1 MKAVSPAQLDMNNPG
16 AWPIIYK
23 VILWIMIV
31 AAMLFLYNQFL
42 RTPVLE
48 EQTQHTQEI
57 ETLKKEHAAHY
68 QYTLDLPLYQ
78 KRSEELISRL
88 KSLLVFLPAQAEM
101 PDLIDDVYTTAVE
114 NDINFQT
121 FTPEKAVKQ
130 SYYDVMPIKLKVE
143 TGYVNFAKFAEKIS
157 QLERILNV
165 ADMKVNISENN
176 INNLVIDSQLQTY
189 IYNQNI
195 ETLIKE
201 GVQDEKPGS

>member
-1 MKAVSPAQLDMNNPG
+1 MKMVSPAQLDMNNPG
-16 AWPIIYK
+16 TWPIIYK
-23 VILWIMIV
+23 VILWVIIV

-48 EQTQHTQEI
+48 EQAQKNQQI
-57 ETLKKEHAAHY
+57 ENLKREYTANY

-78 KRSEELISRL
+78 KRSEELITRL
-88 KSLLVFLPAQAEM
+88 KSLLDLLPNSAEM

-121 FTPEKAVKQ
+121 FTPEKGVKQ
-130 SYYDVMPIKLKVE
+130 SYYDIMPIKLKVE

-165 ADMKVNISENN
+165 ADMKIAISEGN
-176 INNLVIDSQLQTY
+176 INNLIIDSQLQTY
-189 IYNQNI
+189 IYNQDI
-195 ETLIKE
+195 DTLIKE
-201 GVQDEKPGS
+201 GVKDEKPNS